1 MAKTSKPKKETKKR
15 GEYEDKLTVKGSFS
29 DIMKA
34 AVKHREKNIPANK
47 KP

>member
-1 MAKTSKPKKETKKR
+1 MAKAEKKATPKKR
-15 GEYEDKLTVKGSFS
+15 GEYEEPLKVSGSFM

-34 AVKHREKNIPANK
+34 AVKHRDKNIPAKK

>member
-1 MAKTSKPKKETKKR
+1 MAKAGKKKTEPKAKTTREQPLK
-15 GEYEDKLTVKGSFS
+15 VNGSFM

-34 AVKHREKNIPANK
+34 AVKDAKSKDKK

>member
-1 MAKTSKPKKETKKR
+1 MAKAEKKKTERKKR
-15 GEYEDKLTVKGSFS
+15 GEYEQPLKVNGSFM

-34 AVKHREKNIPANK
+34 AVKDADKKSAKK